1 MSNILEAASGRN
13 GTAVPAA
20 MTAYPQF
27 VLWRLVQ
34 KHGKPKP
41 DKLPFCPTTGGLAAV
56 DDPATWSDYATA
68 VAAYECG
75 GYDGIGFVFTANDP
89 FAFID
94 LDDCADG
101 SGAWKPHAQE
111 IISRLPGAWE
121 VSQSGRG
128 LHGIGYVRDKSRL
141 SDKRRKWSES
151 GNRIECYCI
160 GRFVAFGGVE
170 WTGTVEADWTDPL
183 ASWLPDADHIEDSV
197 HVMWIDQARPN
208 YDGPSDDDELISRM
222 LASRPPLTALGK
234 APSPVMLWNADA
246 LQLGEFF
253 PDDGGQHRP
262 FDHSSADLA
271 LANVLAWW
279 TGCNP
284 ARMERLFNRS
294 ALTRGDARKTRLA
307 IAKAI
312 ADPNRSYFSRAQRR
326 RDDESIGDD
335 LQTAALPDIMT
346 LEQAL
351 DDLIFIGDGSQV
363 VSRATKRVRK
373 YNDAVHEHA
382 ASKHFIDTGKIDDV
396 GRPILK
402 AASVMK
408 LWLENPKR
416 LSVDT
421 ITWAPGEP
429 EFCHAPERIQAGD
442 RAYNLWTPP
451 KIMTPPIDWLE
462 RVQPFLQHVAYLVPV
477 EGERTR
483 FLQWV
488 AHIFQRPGVLPHT
501 CYLMIATQTG
511 IGRGTLASI
520 LTRALRGYVAANM
533 NVDALFGGFNG
544 RISQKLL
551 ATVDEVREGNSI
563 NRYAKAEALKS
574 KITEETR
581 SLNPKYGAQSV
592 EKNCCRWLM
601 LSNHLDALPIDN
613 SDRRVIVIENP
624 SWRATSDW
632 YGYLHGLMT
641 DASFIASVQHYFMTS
656 DIAGFNPHEP
666 APINEAKRKALGAL
680 ETDAARAIR
689 EFAAQWP
696 DDLASVADLRTFLGD
711 DAPTGRALHHEIER
725 AGMQTAGKIKIAG
738 RSETVLIVR
747 GSLTRVD
754 IATATKSTI
763 SARIATAQHNFRT
776 TGG

>member
-1 MSNILEAASGRN
+1 MSDVIEAASGRN

-20 MTAYPQF
+20 MMPYRQF
-27 VLWRLVQ
+27 VVWRLVQ
-34 KHGKPKP
+34 KPGKPKP
-41 DKLPFCPTTGGLAAV
+41 DKVPFSPTTGGLAAV
-56 DDPATWSDYATA
+56 DDPATWSDFDTACATFQR
-68 VAAYECG
+68 G

-89 FAFID
+89 FGFID
-94 LDDCADG
+94 LDDCRDATG
-101 SGAWKPHAQE
+101 GWKPHAQA
-111 IISRLPGAWE
+111 IINGLPGAWE
-121 VSQSGRG
+121 ASQSGKG
-128 LHGIGYVRDKSRL
+128 LHGIGYVSDKARL
-141 SDKRRKWSES
+141 IAKRRKWSDG
-151 GNRIECYCI
+151 GNRYECYTL
-160 GRFVAFGGVE
+160 GRFVAFGGIE
-170 WTGTVEADWTDPL
+170 WTGTIGTDWTDAL
-183 ASWLPDADHIEDSV
+183 ASWLPDADQGADAANV
-197 HVMWIDQARPN
+197 AWIDQPRPD
-208 YDGPSDDDELISRM
+208 YDGPTDDDELITRL
-222 LASRPPLTALGK
+222 LASRPPLTTLGK
-234 APSPVMLWNADA
+234 APAPASLWNADA
-246 LQLGEFF
+246 WQLGQFF
-253 PDDGGQHRP
+253 PDDGGQDRP

-271 LANVLAWW
+271 LANLLAWW

-294 ALTRGDARKTRLA
+294 ALARGDARKTRLA
-307 IAKAI
+307 ISKAI
-312 ADPNRSYFSRAQRR
+312 ADPARSYFSRAQRQ
-326 RDDESIGDD
+326 RDDERIGDD
-335 LQTAALPDIMT
+335 LQTEALPDIMT
-346 LEQAL
+346 LDEAL
-351 DDLIFIGDGSQV
+351 NDLIFIGDGSQV

-373 YNDAVHEHA
+373 FNDAVHEHA
-382 ASKHFIDTGKIDDV
+382 ASKHYIDTGKIDDD

-421 ITWAPGEP
+421 ITWAPGDP
-429 EFCHAPERIQAGD
+429 EFCHAPERLQAGD

-451 KIMTPPIDWLE
+451 RMMVPPTNWQEWIA
-462 RVQPFLQHVAYLVPV
+462 PFLQHVAYLVPI
-477 EGERTR
+477 EAERAR
-483 FLQWV
+483 FLRWI
-488 AHIFQRPGVLPHT
+488 AHIFQRPGELPHT

-563 NRYAKAEALKS
+563 NRYTKAEALKS

-613 SDRRVIVIENP
+613 SDRRIIVIENP
-624 SWRATSDW
+624 TWRAQAEW
-632 YGYLHGLMT
+632 YGYLHGLMN
-641 DASFIASVQHYFMTS
+641 DPSFIASVQHYFMTH

-689 EFAAQWP
+689 DFAALWP
-696 DDLASVADLRTFLGD
+696 DELATVADLRSFMGD
-711 DAPTGRALHHEIER
+711 DAPAGRALHHEIER
-725 AGMQTAGKIKIAG
+725 GGMQTAGKIKIMG

-747 GSLTRVD
+747 GTLTRDD
-754 IATATKSTI
+754 IASVAKSAIMERITAAQ
-763 SARIATAQHNFRT
+763 ARFRI